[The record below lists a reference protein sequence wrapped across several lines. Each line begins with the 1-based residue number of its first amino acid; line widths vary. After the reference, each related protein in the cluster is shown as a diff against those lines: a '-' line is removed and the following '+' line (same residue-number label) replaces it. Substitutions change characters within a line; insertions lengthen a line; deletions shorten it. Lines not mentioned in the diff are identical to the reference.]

1 MSNKKGNKSAVKS
14 AGTGTQRGTVKWFN
28 AKKGYGFITQGDEDI
43 FVHYTGLN
51 MEGYKSLD
59 EGAEVTFDITEGKNG
74 PQAINV
80 DVM

>member
-1 MSNKKGNKSAVKS
+1 MAIKLNSNKEIV
-14 AGTGTQRGTVKWFN
+14 
-28 AKKGYGFITQGDEDI
+28 DI
-43 FVHYTGLN
+43 IKEGLN